1 VRRGFMLTAVATIL
15 FMVLIE
21 TALDY
26 SKTSSSYSKRVS
38 DMLVSEKLGYTFDDV
53 TEDITNITGLSIT
66 QQQADLVFKD
76 SFPGAGITDRLA
88 HYEDFMRARYL
99 TPDLEAIFLNPA
111 DQNISLNS
119 LSSTIT
125 VQPFNM
131 TYKYTDFAKTDLFIQ
146 IPYSQS
152 SAIDFIWYNISVT
165 TGNFT
170 DFSKIKWTP
179 KPKHCNVG
187 DFGCIRVY
195 IKVNDSTSPEP
206 YISTVDFDAFDP
218 TGDPGGH
225 LNIEFSN
232 ESCKMDIWLGHYA
245 TGGDY
250 LMNLKIWGCQINS
263 EIGFTFNTT
272 NFWLD
277 FPTKLKVRDVNY
289 NTSRKDSISLV
300 ITKLLK

>member
-1 VRRGFMLTAVATIL
+1 MKKGFMLTALATIL
-15 FMVLIE
+15 FMLLID
-21 TALDY
+21 AAFQY
-26 SKTSSSYSKRVS
+26 SNSSSAYSKRISEMV
-38 DMLVSEKLGYTFDDV
+38 VSEKVSYTFDDI

-66 QQQADLVFKD
+66 QQESNLIFKD
-76 SFPGAGITDRLA
+76 SFPGNGITDRLA
-88 HYEDFMRARYL
+88 HYEDFMRSKYL

-131 TYKYTDFAKTDLFIQ
+131 TYEYTDFAKTDLFIQ

-152 SAIDFIWYNISVT
+152 AAIDLIWYNMSVT

-170 DFSKIKWTP
+170 DFSKIKWDP

-195 IKVNDSTSPEP
+195 IKVNDSINQN
-206 YISTVDFDAFDP
+206 YISTTDFDAFDP
-218 TGDPGGH
+218 TGNPGGH
-225 LNIEFSN
+225 LNIDFSN
-232 ESCKMDIWLGHYA
+232 ESCKMEIWLGHYS
-245 TGGDY
+245 GEDY
-250 LMNLKIWGCQINS
+250 LMNLRIFGCQVNS

-289 NTSRKDSISLV
+289 NTSKKDDINLI
-300 ITKLLK
+300 ITKLLR